1 MMKLYKEHGFNPL
14 GGCLPML
21 LPFPVLITLFFVF
34 RNTIQLRGESFL
46 WLPNLA
52 AADPLYIL
60 PVLLGLSMFLLM
72 SISARSMP
80 PNPQMKMMRWI
91 MPIMMAG
98 IFFRFASG
106 LCLYYAVSNLAT
118 LPQQILIAK
127 ERQQVKDK
135 GPIVQPHKSGD

>member
-1 MMKLYKEHGFNPL
+1 
-14 GGCLPML
+14 
-21 LPFPVLITLFFVF
+21 
-34 RNTIQLRGESFL
+34 
-46 WLPNLA
+46 
-52 AADPLYIL
+52 
-60 PVLLGLSMFLLM
+60 
-72 SISARSMP
+72 
-80 PNPQMKMMRWI
+80 
-91 MPIMMAG
+91 MPIFMAG